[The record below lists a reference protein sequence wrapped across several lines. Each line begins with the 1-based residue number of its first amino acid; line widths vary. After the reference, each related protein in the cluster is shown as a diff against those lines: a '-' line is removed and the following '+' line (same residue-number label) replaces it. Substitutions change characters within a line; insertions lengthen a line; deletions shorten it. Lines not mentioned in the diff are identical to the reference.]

1 MAIFHFYSDQKCT
14 TLIRISF
21 EVEAESQEEATQK
34 ATQKATQMHSSG
46 ELSDE
51 PWETLYE
58 TKETYVPIRI
68 LKYQPINQKQI

>member
-1 MAIFHFYSDQKCT
+1 MATFHFYSDQKCT

-34 ATQKATQMHSSG
+34 ATQMHSSG

-51 PWETLYE
+51 HWETLYE
-58 TKETYVPIRI
+58 MKETYVPIRV
-68 LKYQPINQKQI
+68 LKHQPIN

>member
-34 ATQKATQMHSSG
+34 ATQMRSSG

-51 PWETLYE
+51 PWEALYE
-58 TKETYVPIRI
+58 MKETYVPIRI
-68 LKYQPINQKQI
+68 LKYQPIKTKKI